1 MIPSGRYYLG
11 IDYHPP
17 GSASF
22 MKILAFVACLL
33 ASGSLLAQAYP
44 AKPIRIVVGYPPG
57 GSGDFTTRLI
67 ADELGKE
74 LNATIIVENK
84 PGAGG
89 SIASEFVAKAA
100 PDGYTLLNQGNHA
113 INKHLYKNINY
124 DDKDFTP
131 ICRVAVGTTIMIVGN
146 NSPFQNARDLI
157 AFAKANPGKLFAA
170 SAGFGSAPHLA
181 SVGFEAAAGVKFTTI
196 QFKGG
201 GPASQS
207 LLAGDTQVM
216 FATSPTVMGFIKGGR
231 MRPLLVTMTKGS
243 PSIPGIPGTD
253 EAGVPG
259 FESTFWFG
267 LYAPAGTPTEIVR
280 RVHAAAAKALARPD
294 IREKIAQQG
303 MDASPSASPEA
314 FAAEIRAEAPMWE
327 RVIRESGAKVE

>member
-1 MIPSGRYYLG
+1 MRI
-11 IDYHPP
+11 
-17 GSASF
+17 F
-22 MKILAFVACLL
+22 AFIVACLFSFPVL
-33 ASGSLLAQAYP
+33 SQNYP
-44 AKPIRIVVGYPPG
+44 VKPIRIVVGYPPG

-74 LNATIIVENK
+74 LGTTIIVENK

-89 SIASEFVAKAA
+89 SIASEFVAKSA

-113 INKHLYKNINY
+113 INKNLYKELRY

-131 ICRVAVGTTIMIVGN
+131 VCRVANGATVLVVN
-146 NSPFQNARDLI
+146 NDTPFKNAKELI
-157 AFAKANPGKLFAA
+157 AYAKANPGKLFAA
-170 SAGFGSAPHLA
+170 SAGVGSAPHLA
-181 SVGFEAAAGVKFTTI
+181 SVGFEAAAGISFSTI

-207 LLAGDTQVM
+207 LIAGDTQVM

-231 MRPLLVTMTKGS
+231 MRPLMFSMRKNS
-243 PSIPGIPGTD
+243 PSIPGIPGSD

-267 LYAPAGTPTEIVR
+267 LYAPAGTPMEIVR
-280 RVHAAAAKALARPD
+280 RLHAAAAKGLAKPEVRD
-294 IREKIAQQG
+294 KIALQG
-303 MDASPSASPEA
+303 MDAAPSASPEA
-314 FAAEIRAEAPMWE
+314 FAAEIKAEAPMWE
-327 RVIRESGAKVE
+327 RVIRASGAKAE

>member
-1 MIPSGRYYLG
+1 LRV
-11 IDYHPP
+11 
-17 GSASF
+17 F
-22 MKILAFVACLL
+22 VLAA
-33 ASGSLLAQAYP
+33 SLLFSCIALAQTYP

-74 LNATIIVENK
+74 LGATIVVENK

-89 SIASEFVAKAA
+89 SIASELVSKAV

-113 INKHLYKNINY
+113 INKNLYKNIGY
-124 DDKDFTP
+124 DDKDFVP
-131 ICRVAVGTTIMIVGN
+131 ICRIAVGTTILVVAN
-146 NSPFQNARDLI
+146 NSPFQSARDLI

-181 SVGFEAAAGVKFTTI
+181 SVGFEAAAAVKFTTI

-216 FATSPTVMGFIKGGR
+216 FATSPTVMGFIKGNR
-231 MRPLLVTMTKGS
+231 MRPLLVTMQKGS
-243 PSIPGIPGTD
+243 PSIPGIPGTE

-267 LYAPAGTPTEIVR
+267 LYAPAGTPMEIVR
-280 RVHAAAAKALARPD
+280 RLHAASAKALAKPD

>member
-1 MIPSGRYYLG
+1 MRPSL
-11 IDYHPP
+11 
-17 GSASF
+17 
-22 MKILAFVACLL
+22 ILAL
-33 ASGSLLAQAYP
+33 ASVFVSTLAVAQGYP

-57 GSGDFTTRLI
+57 GSGDFTTRII
-67 ADELGKE
+67 ADEIGKE
-74 LNATIIVENK
+74 LGTSIIVENK

-89 SIASEFVAKAA
+89 SIASEFVAKSA
-100 PDGYTLLNQGNHA
+100 PDGYTILNQGNHA
-113 INKHLYKNINY
+113 INKNLYKNLSY
-124 DDKDFTP
+124 DDRDFIP
-131 ICRVAVGTTIMIVGN
+131 VCRVAVGTTIMVVSN
-146 NSPFQNARDLI
+146 NSPFNSAKDLI
-157 AFAKANPGKLFAA
+157 AFAKANPGKLFSA

-196 QFKGG
+196 QYKGG

-207 LLAGDTQVM
+207 LIAGDTQVM
-216 FATSPTVMGFIKGGR
+216 FATSPTVMGFIKAGR
-231 MRPLLVTMTKGS
+231 MRPLLVTLPKGS
-243 PSIPGIPGTD
+243 PSIPGIPGGN

-267 LYAPAGTPTEIVR
+267 LYVPAGTPMDIVR
-280 RVHAAAAKALARPD
+280 RLHAAAAKGLAKQE
-294 IREKIAQQG
+294 IRDKIAQQG

>member
-1 MIPSGRYYLG
+1 MRG
-11 IDYHPP
+11 
-17 GSASF
+17 
-22 MKILAFVACLL
+22 ILAVVLICFSTWVN
-33 ASGSLLAQAYP
+33 SQGYP
-44 AKPIRIVVGYPPG
+44 VKPIRIVVGYPPG
-57 GSGDFTTRLI
+57 GSGDFTTRI
-67 ADELGKE
+67 IGDELSRE
-74 LNATIIVENK
+74 LGMAIIVENK

-89 SIASEFVAKAA
+89 SIASEAVAKSA

-113 INKHLYKNINY
+113 INKNLYKTLGY
-124 DDKDFTP
+124 DDKDFIP
-131 ICRVAVGTTIMIVGN
+131 VCRVALGTTIMVVGN
-146 NSPFQNARDLI
+146 ASPFNSARELI
-157 AFAKANPGKLFAA
+157 AYAKANPGKLFSA

-181 SVGFEAAAGVKFTTI
+181 SVGFESAAGIRFTTI

-231 MRPLLVTMTKGS
+231 MRPLLVTLPKGS
-243 PSIPGIPGTD
+243 PSIPGIPGGD

-267 LYAPAGTPTEIVR
+267 LYAPAGTPMDIVR
-280 RVHAAAAKALARPD
+280 RLHAAASKGLSKPEV
-294 IREKIAQQG
+294 REKIALQG

>member
-1 MIPSGRYYLG
+1 MRALVLA
-11 IDYHPP
+11 
-17 GSASF
+17 ASLVF
-22 MKILAFVACLL
+22 CSVA
-33 ASGSLLAQAYP
+33 LAQSYP

-57 GSGDFTTRLI
+57 GSGDFTTRII
-67 ADELGKE
+67 ADELSKE
-74 LNATIIVENK
+74 LSASIIVENK

-89 SIASEFVAKAA
+89 SIASEFVAKAT

-113 INKHLYKNINY
+113 INKNLYKNLSY
-124 DDKDFTP
+124 DDKDFVA
-131 ICRVAVGTTIMIVGN
+131 ICRVALGTTIMVVGS
-146 NSPFQNARDLI
+146 NSQFNTAKDLI
-157 AFAKANPGKLFAA
+157 AYAKANPGKLFSA

-181 SVGFEAAAGVKFTTI
+181 SVGFETAAGVKFTTI

-216 FATSPTVMGFIKGGR
+216 FATSPTVMGFIKANR
-231 MRPLLVTMTKGS
+231 MRPLLVTLPKGS
-243 PSIPGIPGTD
+243 PSIPGIPGGD
-253 EAGVPG
+253 DAGVPG

-267 LYAPAGTPTEIVR
+267 LYAPAGTPMEIVR
-280 RVHAAAAKALARPD
+280 KLHAAAAKGLAKQD
-294 IREKIAQQG
+294 VKDKIAQQG

-327 RVIRESGAKVE
+327 RVIRESGAKVD

>member
-1 MIPSGRYYLG
+1 MRPSL
-11 IDYHPP
+11 
-17 GSASF
+17 
-22 MKILAFVACLL
+22 ILAL
-33 ASGSLLAQAYP
+33 ASVFVSTLAVAQGYP

-57 GSGDFTTRLI
+57 GSGDFTTRII
-67 ADELGKE
+67 ADEIGKE
-74 LNATIIVENK
+74 LGTSIIVENK

-89 SIASEFVAKAA
+89 SIASEFVAKSA
-100 PDGYTLLNQGNHA
+100 PDGYTILNQGNHA
-113 INKHLYKNINY
+113 INKNLYKNLGY
-124 DDKDFTP
+124 DDRDFIP
-131 ICRVAVGTTIMIVGN
+131 VCRVAVGTTIMVVSN
-146 NSPFQNARDLI
+146 NSPFNSAKDLI
-157 AFAKANPGKLFAA
+157 AFAKANPGKLFSA

-196 QFKGG
+196 QYKGG

-207 LLAGDTQVM
+207 LIAGDTQVM
-216 FATSPTVMGFIKGGR
+216 FATSPTVMGFIKAGR
-231 MRPLLVTMTKGS
+231 MRPLLVTLPKGS
-243 PSIPGIPGTD
+243 PSIPGIPGGN

-267 LYAPAGTPTEIVR
+267 LYVPAGTPMDIVR
-280 RVHAAAAKALARPD
+280 RLHAAAAKGLAKQE
-294 IREKIAQQG
+294 IRDKIAQQG